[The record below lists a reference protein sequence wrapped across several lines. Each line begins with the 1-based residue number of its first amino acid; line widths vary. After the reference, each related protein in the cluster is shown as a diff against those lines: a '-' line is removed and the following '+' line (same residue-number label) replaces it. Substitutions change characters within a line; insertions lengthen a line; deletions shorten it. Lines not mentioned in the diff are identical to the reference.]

1 MQMVYFV
8 RNPSFVLVK
17 GKSII
22 IHQLWLL
29 FSFFKIYLITVG

>member
-8 RNPSFVLVK
+8 CNPTFVLGK
-17 GKSII
+17 GKLII